1 MISFKTRPLPEGA
14 RRLASSHARLE
25 NRSLI
30 AVTTNYAQ
38 HGTLDIIMPAWVTPH
53 SFVARTGNEPQLQ
66 IDIAFVIAIM
76 RQPLA
81 YCARALHPMALGI
94 VHA

>member
-14 RRLASSHARLE
+14 RRLASTHARLE

-30 AVTTNYAQ
+30 AVTANRAQ
-38 HGTLDIIMPAWVTPH
+38 HGTLDIIMLARVTPH
-53 SFVARTGNEPQLQ
+53 SFVARTRNEPQLQ

-76 RQPLA
+76 RKPLA
-81 YCARALHPMALGI
+81 
-94 VHA
+94 